1 MHSQTLVIL
10 LNKRVPRAKTSDT
23 LSTLAGKKTE
33 QKYMKGQIANEKREG
48 EKKREKV
55 KTREKKRGAGAAFE

>member
-33 QKYMKGQIANEKREG
+33 QKYMKEQIANEKREG
-48 EKKREKV
+48 EKKEREGENK
-55 KTREKKRGAGAAFE
+55 REETGCWGCI